1 MREQEKSQKELMAE
15 MKTLRLRIEELEAVE
30 RKYHALTE
38 KIQRLADHV
47 ILQNTSEPAT
57 VERPESGRATIL
69 VVDDNDIFRKFMQ
82 EALRNEGYTV
92 YAAESSAEALRL
104 LEDISETVGLLIA
117 DIVMPEGSGS
127 ELYRN
132 VKVAYPHIKVLFVS
146 GYADEILIHTDVQEV
161 IESNVAFLQKPFG
174 VPELIEKVKRE
185 LGASVT
191 DGGM

>member
-47 ILQNTSEPAT
+47 VLQNTSEPAT

-69 VVDDNDIFRKFMQ
+69 VVDDNDIFRKFMK

-92 YAAESSAEALRL
+92 YAAGSSAEALRL
-104 LEDISETVGLLIA
+104 LEDISETVGLMIA

-127 ELYRN
+127 ELHKN
-132 VKVAYPHIKVLFVS
+132 VKAAYPHIKVIFVS

-185 LGASVT
+185 LGERVA